1 MKAYK
6 VFNSDWTCY
15 GFQFEVGKE
24 YKLDVNPIFCEV
36 GFHFCQNPA
45 NCFKYYDFDPKN
57 HVAEIEVLGII
68 VGTPEE
74 KECSNH
80 IKVVREI
87 TWLEVL
93 QLVNTGANN
102 TGLGNSGYS
111 NSGDRNSGYR
121 NSGYSNSGNRNS
133 GYSNSGDRNSG
144 YRNSGYSNSGNRN
157 SGYSN
162 SGDKNSG
169 DSNSGNRNSGNS
181 NSGDFNACDFET
193 GFFNSIQADVVRVFN
208 KLCKSTVWENCNKPD
223 FIYFNLCQ
231 WVSFNDMSD
240 EEKTQYPKAFV
251 CDGYLKTFDY
261 KEAWQ
266 NSFKNASEYDIAL
279 LKALPNFDA
288 AVFFEIT
295 GIKIE

>member
-102 TGLGNSGYS
+102 TGLG
-111 NSGDRNSGYR
+111 
-121 NSGYSNSGNRNS
+121 
-133 GYSNSGDRNSG
+133 
-144 YRNSGYSNSGNRN
+144 N